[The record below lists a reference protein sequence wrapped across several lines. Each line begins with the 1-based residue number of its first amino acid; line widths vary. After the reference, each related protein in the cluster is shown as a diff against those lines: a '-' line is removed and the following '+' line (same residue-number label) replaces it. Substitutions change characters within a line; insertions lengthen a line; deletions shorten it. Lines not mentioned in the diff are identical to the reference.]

1 MKRVNF
7 WKTLFLSA
15 LAVTAITGCSKDDS
29 DDGGGLP
36 SITVNGGSTAVLA
49 VDLAGGTTEA
59 VEVVSSGDWTVTFSG
74 SDVTGC
80 TAVPASGGKGTT
92 SLKFEIGASNSER
105 TITAKL
111 VTYGT
116 IEGIS
121 GVAIPAEA
129 TITIKQNAGGST
141 EAKTNV
147 AEIRALLKAMNPT
160 KDKVAVTDEIA
171 AMTITGIVVSNFE
184 GHNFGNDYNIAVQ
197 DASGAKD
204 SGLTLNAN
212 QFSDLKLSAGAVV
225 TVPLTAAQ
233 VNTYG
238 GVIQLAIDKSVTI
251 ETSTTEAP
259 EPIVVTVDQLS
270 DYESMLVK
278 IENCMPATG
287 TAGKAWNNST
297 NKGNAD
303 FVTSDGKSFVVRTG
317 SKAAFKDELIPDKFG
332 YLIGIAGQY
341 NGDLQLSPRTADDL
355 AGLNQDAPA
364 PEYQEVTIDK
374 LGEGNYKI
382 KDATIVG
389 VHQKGVMFAQEVSGT
404 VYYVLG
410 FNNEWTTQTSN
421 PYIES
426 VGKLAEVQG
435 ICQDRFGLYQFS
447 TFEVTTGNDSSL
459 QLPTPETFDAAAI
472 DAYTKAPAYKYVK
485 VSGVLKIE
493 KGSSYN
499 TYTITVAG
507 VSDKTITLAYG
518 LDAMFTGVADGDVV
532 DATAIALGYDSKN
545 AKLNIMLTSISKN
558 TSTPAVTITTTPTTF
573 TADGGTQN
581 IVFTVANAGSNK
593 VYAKVE
599 GAGFS
604 VPTGVVTSPVTVTAA
619 ANEGAAREATLTIY
633 VAASEGGEAV
643 AQATVTL
650 RQSGVSSG
658 AGYTLIDNV
667 ADLTAG
673 TYYMSGYST
682 EYKSGDNSVTFAPY
696 SYHVWTGT
704 VSASNPATS
713 NSDLVTVGYEFANGN
728 LTVDPSAT
736 GEAALITLEAVSG
749 SANTYYIKS
758 GDKYLKVFGAKNR
771 RMGLADT
778 SDGAEWTFEAHE
790 KGGIMISNTF
800 ESTVYILGT
809 GGAASNLLRSYGSPA
824 SSLVYGVC
832 FFKAN

>member
-1 MKRVNF
+1 MKKVNL
-7 WKTLFLSA
+7 WKTLFFSV
-15 LAVTAITGCSKDDS
+15 LAAAAFTGCSDDDS
-29 DDGGGLP
+29 DDGGGIP
-36 SITVNGGSTAVLA
+36 SITVNGGKTATVA
-49 VDLAGGTTEA
+49 VALEGGETEA
-59 VEVVSSGDWTVTFSG
+59 VTIESSGDWTVTFSG
-74 SDVTGC
+74 DDVANCEALPATG
-80 TAVPASGGKGTT
+80 GRGTT
-92 SLKFEIGASNSER
+92 SLKFELGSRAAER
-105 TITAKL
+105 TITAT
-111 VTYGT
+111 VTTSGSF
-116 IEGIS
+116 EGIPLQDK
-121 GVAIPAEA
+121 V
-129 TITIKQNAGGST
+129 TITIMQNSDGST

-147 AEIRALLKAMNPT
+147 AEIRALLKAMNPGQ
-160 KDKVAVTDEIA
+160 DKVAVTDEIA
-171 AMTITGIVVSNFE
+171 AKTITGIVVSKFE

-485 VSGVLKIE
+485 LSGVLNIE

-558 TSTPAVTITTTPTTF
+558 TSTPAVTITTTPSTF
-573 TADGGTQN
+573 AAEGDTQD
-581 IVFTVANAGSNK
+581 IAFTVANAGSNK

-599 GAGFS
+599 GEGFS
-604 VPTGVVTSPVTVTAA
+604 VPTGAVTSPVKVTAE
-619 ANEGAAREATLTIY
+619 ANTGAAREATLTIY

-650 RQSGVSSG
+650 KQAAPLPSGVATVTLTIDNIVSGKNGSIELGTSNYGSQDVNVESSWYTWSTSSINFSGVRITQGKGAEGAYNNSVLQMQGNKDGAAKQGFILNTTSLGEIVSIKVICQNSKESNTPGYHMYFGTEKNPSGNEMSCSSTVDG
-658 AGYTLIDNV
+658 AGALWSFTDTFDVSGKGYSYFKLYNNNNYTLYVKSIEI
-667 ADLTAG
+667 
-673 TYYMSGYST
+673 TY
-682 EYKSGDNSVTFAPY
+682 
-696 SYHVWTGT
+696 
-704 VSASNPATS
+704 
-713 NSDLVTVGYEFANGN
+713 
-728 LTVDPSAT
+728 
-736 GEAALITLEAVSG
+736 
-749 SANTYYIKS
+749 
-758 GDKYLKVFGAKNR
+758 KN
-771 RMGLADT
+771 
-778 SDGAEWTFEAHE
+778 
-790 KGGIMISNTF
+790 
-800 ESTVYILGT
+800 
-809 GGAASNLLRSYGSPA
+809 
-824 SSLVYGVC
+824 
-832 FFKAN
+832 